1 VRCDRSAPGLP
12 SEEWHIF
19 AALCS
24 NMALSG
30 SRCSK
35 RLFRF
40 FILTSVARYSS
51 ATKSFMFNQS
61 SILFQRLLLILFAV
75 SLTSFAPRGAAAA
88 PPLDRL
94 AYFAAVDGVSDIY
107 LMATDGTGLQNIT
120 RSRILGLAAFSWAP
134 DGTQMVVAADRGSNL
149 YIISV
154 DGNTL
159 RPLTH
164 NTGFAI
170 TQVPAWSPDGS
181 RIAYIGN
188 AAANYDLFLIDPV
201 TAAITRLTTNNG
213 IYRDLAWSPDGTL
226 LAYSSGPDFFHTY
239 IYVMELSTGKTA
251 QVTSGAGSHSAPAW
265 SPNGRTI
272 AYQNDFEFGP
282 SEIFTVEVS
291 GTNPKRLTSN
301 FAVDMTPSWSP
312 DGSKI
317 AFATS
322 RDSNVSGPTRYA
334 VYTMNPDG
342 SGLTR
347 VTDLSIS
354 VAKPAWQPH
363 PAPAIIPGVPV
374 LMTEQGTEWAAA
386 VDSVTLVHGPF
397 APLAAHNLSSD
408 RRTRI
413 LLFLT
418 NTDFAAVKTVTVQFT
433 DAQGSQVIIPSE
445 NTSLVPGQPQIVQL
459 TVRLP
464 DNIAPGDASLSVEVN
479 GFRTNTAYL
488 KLRG

>member
-1 VRCDRSAPGLP
+1 LP
-12 SEEWHIF
+12 PCVLIWHSLAA
-19 AALCS
+19 AAL
-24 NMALSG
+24 NG
-30 SRCSK
+30 Y
-35 RLFRF
+35 FDP
-40 FILTSVARYSS
+40 FIFTSVPRYSR
-51 ATKSFMFNQS
+51 AAKPIMFNRS
-61 SILFQRLLLILFAV
+61 STLLQNLLLIFFAV
-75 SLTSFAPRGAAAA
+75 LLTSFAPRCAAAAA
-88 PPLDRL
+88 PLDKL
-94 AYFAAVDGVSDIY
+94 AFFAAVDGASDIY

-120 RSRILGLAAFSWAP
+120 RGRLLGLAAFSWAP

-149 YIISV
+149 YIISA

-159 RPLTH
+159 RPLTY

-201 TAAITRLTTNNG
+201 TAAVTRLTTNNG
-213 IYRDLAWSPDGTL
+213 IYRDIAWSPDGTR
-226 LAYSSGPDFFHTY
+226 LAYASGRDFFNTY
-239 IYVMELSTGKTA
+239 IYVLELSTGKTT
-251 QVTSGAGSHSAPAW
+251 QVTSGSGSHSAPAW
-265 SPNGRTI
+265 SPDGRTI
-272 AYQNDFEFGP
+272 AYQNDREFFA

-301 FAVDMTPSWSP
+301 FASDMTPSWSP

-317 AFATS
+317 AFTTS
-322 RDSNVSGPTRYA
+322 RDSIGSGTTRYA

-354 VAKPAWQPH
+354 AVMPVWQPH
-363 PAPAIIPGVPV
+363 PAPTIIPGVPV

-397 APLAAHNLSSD
+397 AVLTAQNLSSD
-408 RRTRI
+408 QRTRI

-418 NTDFAAVKTVTVQFT
+418 NTDLAALKTVTVQFT
-433 DAQGSQVIIPSE
+433 DAQGSQVTIPPES
-445 NTSLVPGQPQIVQL
+445 TGMVPGQTQIMQL

-464 DNIAPGDASLSVEVN
+464 DNLAPGDASLSLEVN
-479 GFRTNTAYL
+479 GARTNSAYVRI
-488 KLRG
+488 RG